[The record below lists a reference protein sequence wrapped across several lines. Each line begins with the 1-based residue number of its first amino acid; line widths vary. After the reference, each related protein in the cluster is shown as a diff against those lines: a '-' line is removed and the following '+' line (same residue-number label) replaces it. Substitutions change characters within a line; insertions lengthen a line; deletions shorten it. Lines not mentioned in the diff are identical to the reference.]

1 MGSPSPNPTSI
12 SLLYQARLHSHSN
25 PFYVHY
31 YHALTLFVNILG
43 KGKLEGYE
51 LWGVST
57 GPHSPCALLQ
67 SPPPP
72 VSHSIITLLSS
83 LRSLLF
89 SMRNNSQTKPK
100 PKPFFLS

>member
-12 SLLYQARLHSHSN
+12 SLLCQARLHFHSN

-31 YHALTLFVNILG
+31 HALTLVNILG